1 VADTITSDL
10 DRPCGVGGP
19 RRRPELSYGRE
30 VTERIPEPGEGKRF
44 LAPETLAPPAGYSH
58 VVEAP
63 AGLLLYISGQVP
75 LDRNGEL
82 VGAGEIAAQTRQVF
96 ENLTAALA
104 AAGGSWSDVVKLG
117 YFLVDVAHLQTVR
130 AIRDEYV
137 DAERPPASTLVE
149 VSRLF
154 RDDVLIEVEAIA
166 IKG

>member
-10 DRPCGVGGP
+10 DRSGASPP
-19 RRRPELSYGRE
+19 DLSYGRA
-30 VTERIPEPGEGKRF
+30 VTERIPEPAEGKRF
-44 LAPETLAPPAGYSH
+44 LDPVTLAPPAGYSH

-63 AGLLLYISGQVP
+63 ASRILYISGQVP

-82 VGAGEIAAQTRQVF
+82 VGAGEVATQTRQVF
-96 ENLTAALA
+96 ENLSAALA
-104 AAGGSWSDVVKLG
+104 AAGASWSDVVKLG
-117 YFLVDVAHLQTVR
+117 YFLVDVAHLQIVR

-137 DAERPPASTLVE
+137 NAERPPASTLVE

-166 IKG
+166 VKG